1 MKLHNLPLTSL
12 LSRWGSFV
20 CRGNKRKAA
29 QQIHRGAEVNG
40 DTLQPSF
47 WASILDIR
55 CICSQHIPSVREH
68 GVQRAV
74 AIAVLERCLEG
85 MQDAFH
91 GRERR
96 SQQLQQTWDAC
107 SHEPAE
113 TPCAPLT

>member
-1 MKLHNLPLTSL
+1 MMLHNLPFTSL

-20 CRGNKRKAA
+20 CRGKKRKAA

-91 GRERR
+91 GR
-96 SQQLQQTWDAC
+96 DA
-107 SHEPAE
+107 AR
-113 TPCAPLT
+113 